1 MTAELTPNELRDV
14 CSVDLFQFA
23 DTSQLDPLDEVIG
36 QKRAVQAIDFGLN
49 MKSPGY
55 NIFVTGI
62 TGTGKSSIV
71 KEIIGKFAAELPAPD
86 DWCMVNNFKDEY
98 CPKTFEVPS
107 GKAVLFSKSIH
118 RLIDDLKIELP
129 KAFESKLAQDRISE
143 IQNAFVDQQ
152 KVLLEKVEVSA
163 EQKQIRISR
172 DDSGYQPVPYRNG
185 KLVLAEEFEA
195 FSMEMQSEIEENLRK
210 IQIELEAALREINK
224 LNQIINDRV
233 EAYAGEV
240 TRRLLQD
247 RLKPLQDQYIGYED
261 ILSFLQ
267 AIEDDVVE
275 NLDRFVTLPDGNAD
289 SPDDAES
296 NHEAAAFFIRY
307 RVNILVEQK
316 PENGAPVIFET
327 NPTYPNVIGRIEKRA
342 YMGAVTTDFTL
353 VQAGALLKASGGYLM
368 MEIEPLLLNPYV
380 WDALKRSLQNKSLAI
395 EDVPSDAGAQS
406 ASLRPELVPLEVKVI
421 LLGNY
426 EMFESL
432 QNFDSK
438 FNKIFRVRADFD
450 DEVALNSDSIQKYA
464 RFIARVCNAEKLL
477 PFTPDAVAAVVEYGK
492 QSIADKTRISLRFGP
507 IVALLKE
514 ADYWAQKGGS
524 RCVTGGYVSQALNEY
539 RFRYNLYEEKIHE
552 SYMDGTVLLDVT
564 GSVAGQVNALAV
576 YQIGDISFGRPSR
589 ITAETFMGKP
599 GIINIERE
607 TNLSGNTHDKGILI
621 LSGYLGKTFAQL
633 YPLSLT
639 ISIAFEQNY
648 GVIDGDSASSS
659 ELYAVISSLS
669 DVPIF
674 QGMAVTGSVNQKGEI
689 QAIGDVNEKIEGFY
703 DVCKTR
709 GLTGQQGVMIPATNV
724 KNLMLKQEVVETVR
738 QNLFHVYPVS
748 TISEG
753 IEILTGMPAGTID
766 SNGIYPETT
775 VYGRVQ
781 KKLLT
786 FLKQSMAFSHLGAQ
800 HAPFFYPES

>member
-1 MTAELTPNELRDV
+1 M
-14 CSVDLFQFA
+14 
-23 DTSQLDPLDEVIG
+23 
-36 QKRAVQAIDFGLN
+36 
-49 MKSPGY
+49 
-55 NIFVTGI
+55 
-62 TGTGKSSIV
+62 
-71 KEIIGKFAAELPAPD
+71 
-86 DWCMVNNFKDEY
+86 
-98 CPKTFEVPS
+98 
-107 GKAVLFSKSIH
+107 
-118 RLIDDLKIELP
+118 
-129 KAFESKLAQDRISE
+129 
-143 IQNAFVDQQ
+143 DQQ
-152 KVLLEKVEVSA
+152 KVLQEKVEVQA

-224 LNQIINDRV
+224 LNQIISDRV

-524 RCVTGGYVSQALNEY
+524 LCVTGGYVSQALNEY

-564 GSVAGQVNALAV
+564 GSVTGQVNALAV

-669 DVPIF
+669 DVPVF
-674 QGMAVTGSVNQKGEI
+674 QGIAVTGSVNQKGEI